1 MAETASFQTR
11 FQDYALEPVP
21 DSQRRGLF
29 SSVTVFCGWVVTTT
43 PLLVAGLLAG
53 GLTFGQAILA
63 LLVGT
68 VITATV
74 GALVAYVGQT
84 TGLTSYFMSRIVYG
98 ARGSS
103 VVSVMV
109 GVLAVGFLGVVA
121 SFLGAIFN
129 ANVPFVPTPVASVAI
144 ILISAYI
151 ALVGY
156 RGLSAVGR
164 AAVPLLWALALFA
177 LWRVA
182 DAAGGLDKVVAFQPK
197 GTLDFGVAV
206 TIVVADWV
214 TGATFCAD
222 IARYSARPR
231 HVIVAAYMSWVVTY
245 GVLAIMALVA
255 YYGTGTSDVIALLSK
270 IGLVLA
276 ALIIF
281 MLGVITAADV
291 NLYSFSLAFTN
302 LSDAFGIRQLARPIW
317 IVIGAILAALIS
329 LLGYAETFLPFLL
342 TVGTLVPAFAG
353 VVLVHYYV
361 LGARRHA
368 ASELIARIEPGV
380 RWTGIISLVGGAAVA
395 FFIKGGVPALQGL
408 IAAGVLYFALELLY
422 ERVLA
427 RSAESARFVNP

>member
-1 MAETASFQTR
+1 
-11 FQDYALEPVP
+11 
-21 DSQRRGLF
+21 
-29 SSVTVFCGWVVTTT
+29 
-43 PLLVAGLLAG
+43 
-53 GLTFGQAILA
+53 
-63 LLVGT
+63 
-68 VITATV
+68 
-74 GALVAYVGQT
+74 
-84 TGLTSYFMSRIVYG
+84 MSRIVYG
-98 ARGSS
+98 VKGSS

-129 ANVPFVPTPVASVAI
+129 ANVSFVPTPVASVAI
-144 ILISAYI
+144 ILISGYI

-164 AAVPLLWALALFA
+164 AAIPLLWALALFA

-182 DAAGGLDKVVAFQPK
+182 DAAGGLDKVVALQPK

-222 IARYSARPR
+222 IARYSSRPR
-231 HVIVAAYMSWVVTY
+231 HVVIAAYMSWVVTY
-245 GVLAIMALVA
+245 CLLAIMALIA

-291 NLYSFSLAFTN
+291 NLYAFSLALTN
-302 LSDAFGIRQLARPIW
+302 LSDAFGLRQLARPIW
-317 IVIGAILAALIS
+317 IIIGAIVAALIS

-353 VVLVHYYV
+353 VVLAHYYL
-361 LGARRHA
+361 LGARRHSA
-368 ASELIARIEPGV
+368 FELIRQIDPGV

-395 FFIKGGVPALQGL
+395 YFIKGGIPALQGL
-408 IAAGVLYFALELLY
+408 IAAAVLYVVLEVIY

-427 RSAESARFVNP
+427 RSPESARFINP

>member
-1 MAETASFQTR
+1 
-11 FQDYALEPVP
+11 L
-21 DSQRRGLF
+21 
-29 SSVTVFCGWVVTTT
+29 
-43 PLLVAGLLAG
+43 
-53 GLTFGQAILA
+53 
-63 LLVGT
+63 
-68 VITATV
+68 
-74 GALVAYVGQT
+74 
-84 TGLTSYFMSRIVYG
+84 
-98 ARGSS
+98 
-103 VVSVMV
+103 
-109 GVLAVGFLGVVA
+109 
-121 SFLGAIFN
+121 
-129 ANVPFVPTPVASVAI
+129 VPTPVASVVI

-156 RGLSAVGR
+156 KGLSVVGR

-222 IARYSARPR
+222 IARYSSRPR
-231 HVIVAAYMSWVVTY
+231 YVIAAAYMSWVVTY
-245 GVLAIMALVA
+245 CVLAIMALIA
-255 YYGTGTSDVIALLSK
+255 YYGTGTSDVIALLSQ

-302 LSDAFGIRQLARPIW
+302 LSDAFGLRQLARPIW

-361 LGARRHA
+361 LGARRRS
-368 ASELIARIEPGV
+368 ASELIARIDPGV
-380 RWTGIISLVGGAAVA
+380 RWTGIVSLIGGAAVA
-395 FFIKGGVPALQGL
+395 FFIKAGIPALQGL
-408 IAAGVLYFALELLY
+408 IAAGIIYAVLELLY

-427 RSAESARFVNP
+427 RSTESARFVNP

>member
-1 MAETASFQTR
+1 MPEATSFQTR
-11 FQDYALEPVP
+11 FQDFALEPVP

-29 SSVTVFCGWVVTTT
+29 SSVAVFCGWVVTTT

-53 GLTFGQAILA
+53 GLPFWQAIAA

-68 VITATV
+68 LITATV
-74 GALVAYVGQT
+74 GALVATLGQT
-84 TGLTSYFMSRIVYG
+84 TGLTSYYMSRIVYG
-98 ARGSS
+98 AKGSS
-103 VVSVMV
+103 VVSVLV

-129 ANVPFVPTPVASVAI
+129 ANVPFVPAPVASVVI
-144 ILISAYI
+144 ILVSAVI

-164 AAVPLLWALALFA
+164 AAIPLLWALALFA

-182 DAAGGLDKVVAFQPK
+182 DAAGGLDKVVAFVPK
-197 GTLDFGVAV
+197 GTLNFGVAV

-214 TGATFCAD
+214 TGATFSAD
-222 IARYSARPR
+222 IARYSAKAR
-231 HVIVAAYMSWVVTY
+231 HVVLASYLAWVVTY
-245 GVLAIMALVA
+245 CLLAIMALVA

-291 NLYSFSLAFTN
+291 NLYAFSLAFTN
-302 LSDAFGIRQLARPIW
+302 LSDAFGLRQMARPIW
-317 IVIGAILAALIS
+317 IVIGAVLAALIS
-329 LLGYAETFLPFLL
+329 LLGYAATFLPFLL
-342 TVGTLVPAFAG
+342 TVGTIVPAFAG
-353 VVLVHYYV
+353 VVLVHYYI
-361 LGARRHA
+361 LGARRRA
-368 ASELIARIEPGV
+368 ASVLIAQIEPGV

-395 FFIKGGVPALQGL
+395 FFISGGIPALQGL
-408 IAAGVLYFALELLY
+408 IAAGVLYGVLELMY

-427 RSAESARFVNP
+427 RSTAPSRLVNP